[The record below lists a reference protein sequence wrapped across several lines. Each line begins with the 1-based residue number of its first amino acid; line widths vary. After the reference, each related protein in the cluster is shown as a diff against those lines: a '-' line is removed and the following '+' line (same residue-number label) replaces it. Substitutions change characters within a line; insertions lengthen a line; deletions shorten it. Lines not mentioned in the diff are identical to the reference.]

1 MVKFKFLGTSA
12 GEQYPSFW
20 CRCPNCH
27 QSRTLGGKNLRRN
40 TSAYLM
46 PDCLIDLPAEICLQA
61 ERFNVSL
68 MDTKYLLVTHSD
80 KDHLYPYLLR
90 WRYRRPGTPL
100 PPPLDAVGPR
110 FSEIEK
116 LTICGNKTVCELIAD
131 ELDDMPDVGTE
142 AYMVELRQVEPFEN
156 LSIGDMEIETLRAN
170 HGQGEDAMNYIIRRG
185 GKTILYGLDT
195 GWFLPETYKAIKGH
209 KFDLVVLEATFGD
222 GRASDGHFN
231 FDLLKK
237 AHRSFIED
245 GLLNEGSTFCATHF
259 CPHFSPVHDIVAPR
273 LAVEGIV
280 ASYDGMEI
288 EL

>member
-1 MVKFKFLGTSA
+1 M
-12 GEQYPSFW
+12 
-20 CRCPNCH
+20 
-27 QSRTLGGKNLRRN
+27 GGKNLRRN
-40 TSAYLM
+40 TAAYIM
-46 PDCLIDLPAEICLQA
+46 PDCLLDMPAEIFLQA
-61 ERFNVSL
+61 ERFDVSIVS
-68 MDTKYLLVTHSD
+68 TKYLLVTHSD

-90 WRYRRPGTPL
+90 WRYLRPGTPL
-100 PPPLDAVGPR
+100 PPSLDAVGPR

-116 LTICGNKTVCELIAD
+116 LIICGNKTVCELISA
-131 ELDDMPDVGTE
+131 ELSDIRDLGLED
-142 AYMVELRQVEPFEN
+142 YMVELRQVEPFEN

-237 AHRSFIED
+237 AHRSFVGDE
-245 GLLNEGSTFCATHF
+245 LLNEGSTFCATHF